1 MPDASGPTPRD
12 RLAAALRALDA
23 RVSWTQVRVGVDER
37 PGWVRCADF
46 VGQPDRLHRWQQQT
60 ADSFDSGSVDPTLT
74 AAGLVLD
81 WYLAAVV
88 LPGVGVFHLD
98 RIVPD
103 LDPSA
108 LALRPGPPGSPVAAT
123 AVLTD
128 QPVVVD
134 AGPAGPQLLR
144 AQLQAHA
151 ESFLA
156 TYAPLTRFGRR
167 TCWAA
172 VTDAVDTAFLTAGWV
187 SGEPD
192 RAAEEAVAVLGDRDE
207 AWVPGA
213 GGSTLHQVTDRRGRR
228 HWTRRRHGCC
238 FLYRLPHTAACL
250 TCPRVSDAERVASA
264 AGWD

>member
-1 MPDASGPTPRD
+1 MSEARGRTPRD
-12 RLAAALRALDA
+12 RLAAALRAVDA
-23 RVSWTQVRVGVDER
+23 RVSWTQVQVGVDER
-37 PGWVRCADF
+37 PGWVRCADLAS
-46 VGQPDRLHRWQQQT
+46 GPDRLRRWQQRT
-60 ADSFDSGSVDPTLT
+60 ADTFDSGPVDPTLT

-88 LPGVGVFHLD
+88 LPGVGAFHLD
-98 RIVPD
+98 RVVPD
-103 LDPSA
+103 LDPAA

-123 AVLTD
+123 AMLAD
-128 QPVVVD
+128 QPAAVD
-134 AGPAGPQLLR
+134 GTAHQLR
-144 AQLQAHA
+144 ASLQGHA

-187 SGEPD
+187 SGAPG
-192 RAAEEAVAVLGDRDE
+192 RAAEEAVAVLGDNDV

-238 FLYRLPHTAACL
+238 FLYRLPDTAACL
-250 TCPRVSDAERVASA
+250 TCPRVSDAERAASA